1 MLRTVP
7 KIKIYKTNNNNN
19 NNYNNENKKLNIIN
33 FKSVTLDRF

>member
-19 NNYNNENKKLNIIN
+19 NNNNKKLNIIN

>member
-19 NNYNNENKKLNIIN
+19 KNKKLNIIN

>member
-19 NNYNNENKKLNIIN
+19 NKNKKLNIIN
-33 FKSVTLDRF
+33 FKSVTLDKF

>member
-19 NNYNNENKKLNIIN
+19 NNNKKLNIIN

>member
-7 KIKIYKTNNNNN
+7 KIKVYETNNNNH
-19 NNYNNENKKLNIIN
+19 NNENKKLNIIN

>member
-1 MLRTVP
+1 MLRIVP

-19 NNYNNENKKLNIIN
+19 NKKLNIIN

>member
-19 NNYNNENKKLNIIN
+19 NNKNKKLNIIN

>member
-1 MLRTVP
+1 MLRIVP

-19 NNYNNENKKLNIIN
+19 KNKKLNIIN

>member
-19 NNYNNENKKLNIIN
+19 NNNKKLNIIN
-33 FKSVTLDRF
+33 FKSVTLDGF

>member
-19 NNYNNENKKLNIIN
+19 NNKNKKLNIIN
-33 FKSVTLDRF
+33 FKSVTLDKF

>member
-19 NNYNNENKKLNIIN
+19 NKNKKLNIIN